1 MNWLRRAKPTSVSGR
16 DHSFTPGAIALAVSL
31 LLTPVMSTAGEQSAE
46 PRQQS
51 GARTVVVSGRVRH
64 VHGARLFA
72 LGDPSGT
79 DKNRLVV
86 VPNIDAL
93 PALGSV
99 VVVGGVLRSIDQAG
113 VAADER
119 GDAAVDQDTVVIAA
133 RSVVIED
140 GSDLMLRGPEG
151 SSVASLVA
159 PRLAAPLA
167 GRLAAQPGPGVVNG
181 ASARTTLRPT
191 ALANHIDQIAGQD
204 VRVLGARV
212 VGVLSP
218 QVFLIEPASRFQM
231 SLGARDRI
239 AVLLAGNAALRVDSP
254 TLVGSN
260 IDVVGVARTPLGLRV
275 SREVAWP
282 RELSDEYME
291 RLEVRAAV
299 LATSVL
305 SPEGVEL
312 TSSGTAG
319 QR

>member
-1 MNWLRRAKPTSVSGR
+1 MV
-16 DHSFTPGAIALAVSL
+16 VSL

-51 GARTVVVSGRVRH
+51 DARTVVVSGRVGTSTA
-64 VHGARLFA
+64 HGCLRWMIQ
-72 LGDPSGT
+72 SGT
-79 DKNRLVV
+79 YRNRLVV

-119 GDAAVDQDTVVIAA
+119 GDAAVDRETVVIAA

-140 GSDLMLRGPEG
+140 GSDLIRARNRG
-151 SSVASLVA
+151 LVTRRPGRA
-159 PRLAAPLA
+159 TPGRTR
-167 GRLAAQPGPGVVNG
+167 GRRLAAQPGPAVVNR
-181 ASARTTLRPT
+181 ASAETTLRPT
-191 ALANHIDQIAGQD
+191 ALANLIDEIAGQD
-204 VRVLGARV
+204 VRVMNARV
-212 VGVLSP
+212 VGVISP

-231 SLGARDRI
+231 TLGTRDRI

-260 IDVVGVARTPLGLRV
+260 INVVGVARTPLGLRV

-282 RELSDEYME
+282 RELTNEYME

-305 SPEGVEL
+305 SPDGVEL
-312 TSSGTAG
+312 TSAGTAG